1 VVDRRRT
8 HYLARVLGFA
18 GVVLAGCGDGR
29 DPDPS
34 NASDPSSTGAD
45 TEDSTAFTLGQDTI
59 AGGTDSESDGS
70 SDSGTDTD
78 SESESATDSEDS
90 EDTDDT
96 KWDLA
101 QPPDGGGDP
110 CEGGGGL
117 VEFSYLWVANSNQ
130 GTVSKINTQT
140 MQEEARY
147 LTRPDGAG
155 NPSRTSVNLD
165 GDMVVANRNGGV
177 TMIRARPSDCL
188 DANNTSA
195 GPNDIRPWPDGCVE
209 WYAPGNYTSQRPVA
223 WTQGTL
229 NLQTC
234 RHDDAF
240 VWTSGTNAGDANS
253 VEVVL
258 LDGATGNVEQ
268 VVPIPEIPNG
278 AYEFGLYGAAVD
290 GAGNLWASQL
300 DIGYLVNV
308 SLEDFTYGY
317 WQVPE
322 VAYGMTVDHLG
333 RAWTCNARLSR
344 FDPDTEEWTV
354 GAGEPGP
361 GGAGCMEDGE
371 GRMWVAGYA
380 ITAVDVETMELIE
393 QFPMPVINNNPD
405 TGYGRGISIDH
416 QGYVWSPSHWS
427 NAAYRLDPDTGEF
440 DSVTGLVFPYT
451 YSDMTGF
458 ALSNAGVPAG

>member
-1 VVDRRRT
+1 
-8 HYLARVLGFA
+8 VLGIV
-18 GVVLAGCGDGR
+18 GLGCGDGR
-29 DPDPS
+29 DPNPF
-34 NASDPSSTGAD
+34 NTSDTSAATETSTGTASQGDGDGDGDGDQGDGDGD
-45 TEDSTAFTLGQDTI
+45 TNSSDT
-59 AGGTDSESDGS
+59 TSE
-70 SDSGTDTD
+70 SDSGTDT
-78 SESESATDSEDS
+78 ETT
-90 EDTDDT
+90 DTDDT

-101 QPPDGGGDP
+101 PLTDGGGDP
-110 CEGGGGL
+110 CQGGGGL

-140 MQEEARY
+140 MEEEARY
-147 LTRPDGAG
+147 LTRPDGNG
-155 NPSRTSVNLD
+155 NPSRTSVTLD

-177 TMIRARPSDCL
+177 TMIRARASDCL
-188 DANNTSA
+188 DPNNTSS

-209 WYAPGNYTSQRPVA
+209 WYTPSNYTSQRPVA

-229 NLQTC
+229 NQQTC
-234 RHDDAF
+234 LHDDAF
-240 VWTSGTNAGDANS
+240 VWTSGTTAGVAKS

-258 LDGATGNVEQ
+258 LDGATGAVEQ
-268 VVPIPEIPNG
+268 TVPIPEIPNG

-290 GAGNLWASQL
+290 GAGNMWASQL
-300 DIGYLVNV
+300 DVGYLVNV
-308 SLEDFTYGY
+308 RLDDFTYDY
-317 WQVPE
+317 WPVPE

-333 RAWTCNARLSR
+333 RAWICNAKVSR
-344 FDPDTEEWTV
+344 FDPETEMWTV

-361 GGAGCMEDGE
+361 GGAGCMEDAE
-371 GRMWVAGYA
+371 GRMWVAGYSIVA
-380 ITAVDVETMELIE
+380 IDVETMEMID

-440 DSVTGLVFPYT
+440 TSVTGLVFPYT